1 MKEKILMILVP
12 VLCVLLAGLAYFKFL
27 GEQTITKDSIK
38 FKEEYEEYNGK
49 EVYGSKYQ
57 KLNLNP
63 NNPIKYSDYEEI
75 LDVIENKTGIIY
87 LGFPECPWCRT
98 ILPILF
104 DVAKDNDIN
113 TIYYL
118 NMKNERDSYV
128 VEDGKLVYQ
137 LDENGKEI
145 KGTEGYF
152 KLLKALDKHLTDYT
166 ISFDGKTYETGEKR
180 IYAPTVIFVRNGKI
194 LGLHVST
201 IDSQENGFDKLNKQE
216 KEELYNIYEDY
227 ILEMNRK
234 TCSDGSA
241 C

>member
-75 LDVIENKTGIIY
+75 LDVMENKTGIIY

-104 DVAKDNDIN
+104 DVAKDNNIN

>member
-1 MKEKILMILVP
+1 MKEKILMIFVP
-12 VLCVLLAGLAYFKFL
+12 VLCVLLAILAYLKFL
-27 GEQTITKDSIK
+27 GNQTITKDSIK

-57 KLNLNP
+57 KLDLNP
-63 NNPIKYSDYEEI
+63 NNPIKYSNYEEI

-98 ILPILF
+98 ILPVLF
-104 DVAKDNDIN
+104 DVSKDNDIN
-113 TIYYL
+113 SIYYL
-118 NMKNERDSYV
+118 NIKNERDSYV

-137 LDENGKEI
+137 LDEKGNEI
-145 KGTEGYF
+145 KGTKGYF

-194 LGLHVST
+194 LGLHVSS
-201 IDSQENGFDKLNKQE
+201 IDSQENGFDKLNKKQ
-216 KEELYNIYEDY
+216 KEELYNIYEEY

>member
-1 MKEKILMILVP
+1 MKEKILMIFVP
-12 VLCVLLAGLAYFKFL
+12 VLCVLLAILAYLKFL
-27 GEQTITKDSIK
+27 GNQTITKDSIK

-57 KLNLNP
+57 KLDLNP
-63 NNPIKYSDYEEI
+63 NNPIKYSNYEEI

-98 ILPILF
+98 ILPVLF
-104 DVAKDNDIN
+104 DVSKDNDIN
-113 TIYYL
+113 SIYYL
-118 NMKNERDSYV
+118 NIKNERDSYV
-128 VEDGKLVYQ
+128 VEDGKLTYQ
-137 LDENGKEI
+137 LDEEGNEI

-152 KLLKALDKHLTDYT
+152 KLLKVLDEYLTDYT
-166 ISFDGKTYETGEKR
+166 ISFEEKTYETGEKR
-180 IYAPTVIFVRNGKI
+180 IYAPTVIFVRNGTI
-194 LGLHVST
+194 LGIHVSSV
-201 IDSQENGFDKLNKQE
+201 DSQKSGFDKLTKDQ
-216 KEELYNIYEDY
+216 KEELYSIYEDY